1 MNQKL
6 GFKIFMPVLLLLV
19 TLYSNKAEGQISL
32 SLPTRLACSPD
43 TLIVPVNTT
52 NFWDVTKFSLIF
64 TYDPTLLTFDSIEL
78 QNRIFR
84 AQPVTSV
91 ASTGQVTLNW
101 DYPGTSLKFGDG
113 WLVYL
118 HFTLKQPGIAALNW
132 DAAQT
137 SIMKSGIGETLS
149 LNDGSVTISTKNIK
163 YTLEQLVAGCLGDDK
178 GRYAAHITAGN
189 PPYSINWNGGFMNPG
204 TDTVV
209 FGLREGEHKVSI
221 LDAKG
226 CRYND
231 TYFVRITPA
240 PHVEASMD
248 EDFDT
253 VYVENPKIQFLS
265 NISELI
271 ADGEP
276 IASWQWNFG
285 EPDSSKSIEMSP
297 AHIFTSA
304 NEKFE
309 AGQGDYQVKLWTISN
324 NGCDTTILLSVPI
337 KKPEVTVPTVITPNG
352 DGYNDILVI
361 TVDNK
366 SAVSQPKLLRYYE
379 RMELA
384 IYNRHG
390 RKVFES
396 NDYQN
401 DWDGAGVSDG
411 TYFFALRCF
420 GRFHEEKFKGS
431 ILVIRGS
438 N

>member
-6 GFKIFMPVLLLLV
+6 RIKIFMPVLLLLAS
-19 TLYSNKAEGQISL
+19 LFNIKAEAQITL
-32 SLPTRLACSPD
+32 SLPTRLACTPD
-43 TLIVPVNTT
+43 TIIIPVNTL
-52 NFWDVTKFSLIF
+52 NFWDVTKFNLVF
-64 TYDPTLLTFDSIEL
+64 NYDPSLLTFDSIEQ

-84 AQPVTSV
+84 SQPVTAASV
-91 ASTGQVTLNW
+91 PGQVTLTW
-101 DYPGTSLKFGDG
+101 DYPGTPLKFGDG

-118 HFTLKQPGIAALNW
+118 HFTLKQQGNADLTW

-137 SIMKSGIGETLS
+137 SILKSGIGETLS
-149 LNDGSVTISTKNIK
+149 LVDGKVTISTKSIN
-163 YTLEQLVAGCLGDDK
+163 YTFEQLVAGCMGDDK
-178 GRYAAHITAGN
+178 GRYAAHITQGN

-209 FGLREGEHKVSI
+209 FGLREGEHKVTI
-221 LDAKG
+221 IDGKG
-226 CRYND
+226 CRFD
-231 TYFVRITPA
+231 DKYFVKITPA
-240 PHVEASMD
+240 PHVEASLD

-285 EPDSSKSIEMSP
+285 EPDSSKSVEMAP

-304 NEKFE
+304 NEKYE
-309 AGQGDYQVKLWTISN
+309 AGQSEYQVKLWTIST

-337 KKPEVTVPTVITPNG
+337 KKPEVNVPTVITPNG
-352 DGYNDILVI
+352 DGLNDILVI
-361 TVDNK
+361 TIDNK

-384 IYNRHG
+384 IYNRYG
-390 RKVFES
+390 RKMYES

-401 DWDGAGVSDG
+401 DWDGAGASDG

-420 GRFHEEKFKGS
+420 GKFHEEKFKGS
-431 ILVIRGS
+431 ILIIRGS